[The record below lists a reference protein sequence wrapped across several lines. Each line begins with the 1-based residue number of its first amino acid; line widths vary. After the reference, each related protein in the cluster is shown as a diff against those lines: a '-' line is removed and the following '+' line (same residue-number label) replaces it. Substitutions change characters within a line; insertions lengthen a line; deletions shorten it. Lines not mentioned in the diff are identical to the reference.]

1 MEVGRVHLLVERE
14 LDHLDEPE
22 MAAIFAKQQSKVG

>member
-1 MEVGRVHLLVERE
+1 MADGVHLLVERT

-22 MAAIFAKQQSKVG
+22 MAAIFAKQQNRVS

>member
-1 MEVGRVHLLVERE
+1 MADGVHLLVERM

-22 MAAIFAKQQSKVG
+22 IAAIFAKQQSRVI

>member
-1 MEVGRVHLLVERE
+1 VERM

-22 MAAIFAKQQSKVG
+22 MAAILARKHSRVS